1 MVNSK
6 KVKIACYSMNISMAV
21 IGNLSPL
28 LFLTF
33 KSLYGISYSLL
44 GLLVLINFVTQLI
57 VDLIFSFFP
66 YKFNIKKV
74 VKVTPILTVIGLL
87 IYAIYP
93 YIFPSSVYVG
103 LVIGTLVFS
112 ASSGLA
118 EVLLSPVIA
127 ALPSDNPDREMSKL
141 HSIYAWGVVGVI
153 IFGTI
158 FLLLFKGNNWPIL
171 AMIFALIP
179 AFSAIMYSTTNLPEV
194 QTPEKMS
201 NVVELLK
208 NKSLWICLLAIFL
221 GGASECSMAQW
232 ASSYIEKAL
241 NIEKVWGDIFGVALF
256 ALTLGLGRTIYAK
269 KGKNIEKVLLL
280 GAIGATICY
289 LTAAITS
296 IAIIGLIACGLTGLC
311 VSMMWPGS
319 LIVSTKK
326 IPYGGVFV
334 FAMMAAGGDFGASI
348 GPQLIGIVTDFVSTN
363 ESFINIANNLNLT
376 SDQIGMK
383 CAMLVGMLFPLFAII
398 VYSILHK
405 SNHKKS

>member
-93 YIFPSSVYVG
+93 YIFPNSVYVG

-208 NKSLWICLLAIFL
+208 NKSLWICVLAIFL
-221 GGASECSMAQW
+221 GGASECTMAQW

-334 FAMMAAGGDFGASI
+334 FAMMAAGGDFGASV

>member
-1 MVNSK
+1 MVNGK

-93 YIFPSSVYVG
+93 YIFPNSVYVG

-208 NKSLWICLLAIFL
+208 NKSLWICVLAIFL
-221 GGASECSMAQW
+221 GGASECTMAQW

-241 NIEKVWGDIFGVALF
+241 DIPKVWGDIFGVALF

-296 IAIIGLIACGLTGLC
+296 IAIIGLIACCLTGLC

-334 FAMMAAGGDFGASI
+334 FAMMAAGGDFGASV

>member
-93 YIFPSSVYVG
+93 YIFPNSVYVG

-158 FLLLFKGNNWPIL
+158 FLLLFKKNNWPIL

-208 NKSLWICLLAIFL
+208 NKSLWICVLAIFL

-241 NIEKVWGDIFGVALF
+241 NIEKVWGSLS
-256 ALTLGLGRTIYAK
+256 
-269 KGKNIEKVLLL
+269 
-280 GAIGATICY
+280 CSS
-289 LTAAITS
+289 S
-296 IAIIGLIACGLTGLC
+296 IHSGFHSKEIKP
-311 VSMMWPGS
+311 S
-319 LIVSTKK
+319 
-326 IPYGGVFV
+326 
-334 FAMMAAGGDFGASI
+334 
-348 GPQLIGIVTDFVSTN
+348 
-363 ESFINIANNLNLT
+363 
-376 SDQIGMK
+376 
-383 CAMLVGMLFPLFAII
+383 
-398 VYSILHK
+398 
-405 SNHKKS
+405 